1 MGGVDFIMDVPQL
14 LLGEGAV
21 VEGGRSWDSTISYV
35 FHIRTFIIIK
45 IFHAE
50 I

>member
-1 MGGVDFIMDVPQL
+1 MGGVDFIMDVPKL
-14 LLGEGAV
+14 LLAEGTV
-21 VEGGRSWDSTISYV
+21 VGGPSWDSTTSYA